1 MILPKTSGWQMEYDG
16 WNPEQQQHREALC
29 TLGNGR
35 FATRG
40 AFEGS
45 TAGDIHYP
53 GSYMAGGY
61 NRRTSIVS
69 GREIENED
77 LVNLPNWL
85 CLYFKPA
92 EGEWLD
98 FDQVEWLEF
107 KQILDIRH
115 GILTYRLCFR
125 DPAGRETRLISRRI
139 VHMGKSHL
147 AALHWQIEPLNWSGP
162 VVVRSGIDAGV
173 ENLGVARYRQLE
185 TSHLEILGARQCTA
199 DTVVLRSMTNQS
211 RIEMAHA
218 ARTRIYPGGCG
229 EAGGERQLLEAERQ
243 LVEIGGFIGQD
254 VHLECRQGEILEVE
268 KVVAFYSGRDRAICE
283 PGLDAEWAV
292 KRAEGFDKLL
302 ECHRQAWERYW
313 NWWDVELEAVANG
326 IVEQQLVLRL
336 HIFHLL
342 QTTSLHTTDLDA
354 GVPAR
359 GLHGEAY
366 RGHIFWD
373 ELFILPL
380 LNLHMPEI
388 TRALLTYRYRR
399 LPEARW
405 AAQELG
411 LNGAMYPWQSGSNG
425 REESQ
430 YLHLNPKSGRWL
442 PDTTYKQRHVNA
454 AIVHNVWRYYEV
466 TGDTEFLGFAG
477 AEMILSIAQF
487 WSSLAQYN
495 PVKQRY
501 EICGVVG
508 PDEFHTR
515 YPERDE
521 PGLDNNAYT
530 NVLAV
535 WCLLTAKQ
543 TLDVLSPTQRADL
556 LEYLGI
562 DKAELERWDE
572 ISRKMFVPFHDDD
585 IISQYEGYEQLEEL
599 DWEGFRE
606 RYGDIH
612 RLDRLLEAE
621 GEDVNRYKASKQ
633 ADVLML
639 FYLFSAEKL
648 EELFNHMGYD
658 FAPGMIRR
666 NIEYYEQRT
675 SHGSTLSNIVHSW
688 VLARSDRSRSW
699 DLFDN
704 ALMSD
709 VADVQGG
716 TTKEGIHL
724 GAMAGTVD
732 LVLRGYTGLELREGT
747 LWLNP
752 QLPERLHQTRH
763 KVHYQGHWLTIMA
776 NHKRL
781 VVSLEEGP
789 CWPISIGYRG
799 KVYKLEQGQSL
810 ELSYCK

>member
-1 MILPKTSGWQMEYDG
+1 MILPRTSGWQMEYDG

-53 GSYMAGGY
+53 GSYMAGGF

-69 GREIENED
+69 GREVDNED

-92 EGEWLD
+92 DGEWLD
-98 FDQVEWLEF
+98 FDQVEWLEY

-125 DPAGRETRLISRRI
+125 DPAGRETRLTSRRF
-139 VHMGKSHL
+139 VHMGNSHL
-147 AALHWQIEPLNWSGP
+147 AALHWQLEPLNWSGP
-162 VVVRSGIDAGV
+162 IVIRSGIDGGV

-185 TSHLEILGARQCTA
+185 TRHLELLERRETA
-199 DTVVLRSMTNQS
+199 SDSVMLQSMTNQS
-211 RIEMAHA
+211 RLEMAHA
-218 ARTRIYPGGCG
+218 ARTRVNRGGDGEPGVS
-229 EAGGERQLLEAERQ
+229 RQL
-243 LVEIGGFIGQD
+243 IDKNGFIGHNIELHCQ
-254 VHLECRQGEILEVE
+254 QGESLEVD
-268 KVVAFYSGRDRAICE
+268 KVIAFYSGRDRAICE
-283 PGLDAEWAV
+283 PALEAEWAV
-292 KRAEGFDKLL
+292 KRAEGFGRLL
-302 ECHRQAWERYW
+302 ECHQQAWEHYW
-313 NWWDVELEAVANG
+313 NWWDIEMEAEDNG
-326 IVEQQLVLRL
+326 ILEQQLVLRL

-342 QTTSLHTTDLDA
+342 QTTSLHTTDLDV

-388 TRALLTYRYRR
+388 TRALLMYRYRR

-405 AAQELG
+405 AARELG
-411 LNGAMYPWQSGSNG
+411 LRGAMYPWQSGSNG

-430 YLHLNPKSGRWL
+430 FLHLNPQSGHWL

-454 AIVHNVWRYYEV
+454 AIVHNIWRYYEV
-466 TGDTEFLGFAG
+466 TGDTAFMGFAG

-487 WSSLAQYN
+487 WASLAQYSSA
-495 PVKQRY
+495 KQRY
-501 EICGVVG
+501 EIRGVVG

-535 WCLLTAKQ
+535 WCLQTAQK
-543 TLDVLSPTQRADL
+543 TLAILSPTQRAEL

-562 DKAELERWDE
+562 DDAELKRWDE
-572 ISRKMFVPFHDDD
+572 VSRKMFVPFHDGD

-599 DWEGFRE
+599 DWAGYRE

-612 RLDRLLEAE
+612 RLDRILEAE
-621 GEDVNRYKASKQ
+621 GKDVNRYKASKQ

-639 FYLFSAEKL
+639 FYIFSAEKL
-648 EELFNHMGYD
+648 EELFNQLGYD
-658 FAPGMIRR
+658 FAPSMIRR

-688 VLARSDRSRSW
+688 VLARSERQRSW

-709 VADVQGG
+709 IADVQGG

-732 LVLRGYTGLELREGT
+732 LVLRGYTGLELRNGV

-752 QLPERLHQTRH
+752 LLPKGLRQVAH
-763 KVHYQGHWLTIMA
+763 KVHYRGHWLTILV
-776 NHKRL
+776 NHVRL
-781 VVSLEEGP
+781 VITLEEGACP
-789 CWPISIGYRG
+789 PISIGYRNQ
-799 KVYKLEQGQSL
+799 VHTLEQGQSL
-810 ELSYCK
+810 ELSYSD

>member
-1 MILPKTSGWQMEYDG
+1 MMLLPKTLGWQMEYDG

-40 AFEGS
+40 AFEGAS
-45 TAGDIHYP
+45 AGDTHYP
-53 GSYMAGGY
+53 GSYMAGGF
-61 NRRTSIVS
+61 NRATSVVS
-69 GREIENED
+69 GRNVENED

-85 CLYFKPA
+85 CLNFKPA
-92 EGEWLD
+92 DGDWLD
-98 FDQVEWLEF
+98 FDQVEWLEY
-107 KQILDIRH
+107 KQVLDIRH
-115 GILTYRLCFR
+115 GTLTYRLWFR
-125 DPAGRETRLISRRI
+125 DPAGRETRLTSQRL
-139 VHMGKSHL
+139 VHMGDSHL
-147 AALHWQIEPLNWSGP
+147 AALHWRFEPLNWSGKL
-162 VVVRSGIDAGV
+162 VIRSGIDGGV

-185 TSHLEILGARQCTA
+185 TKHLEVLEARESAT
-199 DTVVLRSMTNQS
+199 DSVTLRSMTNQS
-211 RIEMAHA
+211 RLDMAHA
-218 ARTRIYPGGCG
+218 ARTRVYR
-229 EAGGERQLLEAERQ
+229 GGELASGVERQ
-243 LVEIGGFIGQD
+243 LVEENGFIGHD
-254 VHLECRQGEILEVE
+254 IELECQQGEILEVE
-268 KVVAFYSGRDRAICE
+268 KIVSFYSGRDRAICE
-283 PGLDAEWAV
+283 PALDAEWAV
-292 KRAEGFDKLL
+292 QRVEGFQKLL
-302 ECHRQAWERYW
+302 ECQLQAWERYW
-313 NWWDVELEAVANG
+313 HWWDIELEADTNG
-326 IVEQQLVLRL
+326 VLEQQLVLRL

-342 QTTSLHTTDLDA
+342 QTTSLHTIDLDV

-388 TRALLTYRYRR
+388 TRSLLMYRYRR

-405 AAQELG
+405 GARELG
-411 LNGAMYPWQSGSNG
+411 LRGAMYPWQSGSNG

-430 YLHLNPKSGRWL
+430 FLHLNPKSGRWL

-454 AIVHNVWRYYEV
+454 AIVHNTWRYYEV
-466 TGDTEFLGFAG
+466 TGDSEFLGFAG

-487 WSSLAQYN
+487 WSSLAQFN
-495 PVKQRY
+495 PTKQRY

-515 YPERDE
+515 YPDREE
-521 PGLDNNAYT
+521 AGLDNNAYT
-530 NVLAV
+530 NVMAV
-535 WCLLTAKQ
+535 WCLLTAQ
-543 TLDVLSPTQRADL
+543 QALDALSPTLRSDL

-562 DKAELERWDE
+562 DEAELQRWDD
-572 ISRKMFVPFHDDD
+572 ISRKMFVPFHDDG

-599 DWEGFRE
+599 DWAGYRE

-612 RLDRLLEAE
+612 RLDRILEAE

-648 EELFNHMGYD
+648 EELFNRLGYN
-658 FAPGMIRR
+658 FAPEMIRR
-666 NIEYYEQRT
+666 NIEYYEART

-688 VLARSDRSRSW
+688 VLARSDRQRSW

-732 LVLRGYTGLELREGT
+732 LVLRGYTGLELRDGV

-752 QLPERLHQTRH
+752 LLPDGLKQTQH
-763 KVHYQGHWLTIMA
+763 KVHYRGHWLTILV
-776 NHKRL
+776 NHTRL
-781 VVSLEEGP
+781 VVSLEEGLCP
-789 CWPISIGYRG
+789 PITIGYRD
-799 KVYKLEQGQSL
+799 KLYTLEQGQSL
-810 ELSYCK
+810 ELSYYE